1 MTEAQEHE
9 LEYLESVE
17 FPTPF
22 EFDRLRLLWALKSE
36 ERQKQETEGE
46 S

>member
-22 EFDRLRLLWALKSE
+22 EFDRLRLLLALKSE
-36 ERQKQETEGE
+36 ERQKQETN
-46 S
+46 